1 MSFKSASGFGVDG
14 TEFLARLHRD
24 VRAPDLT
31 GAQVCLL
38 EQVVGRKQTPVFAKR
53 PDGTMEQFA
62 GTRAPT
68 EPVLLLEKRSEPP
81 AAARMLEF
89 PKRLCLDLPDP
100 LARHA
105 ELLADFLKRVIRVH
119 PDAKSHAKNPFFTRR
134 K

>member
-1 MSFKSASGFGVDG
+1 MSFASAQGFGVAGADL
-14 TEFLARLHRD
+14 LARLRRD
-24 VRAPDLT
+24 VRTPDPV
-31 GAQVCLL
+31 GGQMCLL
-38 EQVVGRKQTPVFAKR
+38 EQAVDRKRAPVLAGR

-62 GTRAPT
+62 GTRVPV
-68 EPVLLLEKRSEPP
+68 EPALLLEKRSEPP

-89 PKRLCLDLPDP
+89 PKCLCLDLPDP